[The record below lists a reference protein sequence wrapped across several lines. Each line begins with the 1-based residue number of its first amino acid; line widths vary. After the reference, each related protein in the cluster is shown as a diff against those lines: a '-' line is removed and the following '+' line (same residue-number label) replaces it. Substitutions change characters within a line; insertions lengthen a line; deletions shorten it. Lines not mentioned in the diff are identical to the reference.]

1 MNVDTHYPTFD
12 AYVSATAAQA
22 RVERTVLQARV
33 ERSVLEL
40 LEFEYR
46 VLQFK
51 LTALR
56 LTKYMYHCI

>member
-1 MNVDTHYPTFD
+1 VNVDTHYPPFD

-40 LEFEYR
+40 LELKF
-46 VLQFK
+46 
-51 LTALR
+51 TAS
-56 LTKYMYHCI
+56 Y